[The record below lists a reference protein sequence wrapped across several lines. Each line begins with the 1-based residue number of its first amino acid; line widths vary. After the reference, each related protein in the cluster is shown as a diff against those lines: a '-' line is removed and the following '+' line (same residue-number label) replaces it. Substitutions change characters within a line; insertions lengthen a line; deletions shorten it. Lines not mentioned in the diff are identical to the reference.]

1 MSTATNS
8 ILNNF
13 QSYVEELSQEKLQLA
28 VKLKF
33 ARNKIEELESIIE
46 SKDEEIKRLKGA
58 LEAL

>member
-13 QSYVEELSQEKLQLA
+13 QNYVEELSQEKLQLA

-33 ARNKIEELESIIE
+33 ARNKIEELEE
-46 SKDEEIKRLKGA
+46 LLEKKDEEIKRLQAA
-58 LEAL
+58 LETL

>member
-33 ARNKIEELESIIE
+33 ARSKIEELESIIE

>member
-58 LEAL
+58 LEVL